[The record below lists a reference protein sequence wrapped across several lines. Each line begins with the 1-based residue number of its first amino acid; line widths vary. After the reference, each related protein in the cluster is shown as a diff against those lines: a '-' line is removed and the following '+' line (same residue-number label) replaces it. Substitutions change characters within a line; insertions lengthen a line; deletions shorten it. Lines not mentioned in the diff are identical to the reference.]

1 MSVHLADLKWKD
13 VQALVRE
20 DPVAVVPI
28 GAFEQHGH
36 HLPLRVDA
44 FLCGEVARRSVED
57 AASRGAKAV
66 VTPTVWTGYSPHH
79 MDFPG
84 TVTLDAETFMS
95 LVMHVARSLHAHG
108 FRKILLLNGHGGN
121 MNLLKTVVQRL
132 RFEHDVDVAA
142 ASYWDFALDTIAS
155 WRQSDVGGINHA
167 GEMETALMLALDP
180 DAVDETAREDLYLER
195 RRHLPAD
202 LAVGGPV
209 TRAATFAELSSHG
222 AIGAPTLATPERGQ
236 ELLKAMVEAVST
248 FVQDFAGWT
257 NRTKGDGS
265 A

>member
-1 MSVHLADLKWKD
+1 MSVLLADLKWRE
-13 VQALVRE
+13 VQSLLQH
-20 DPVAVVPI
+20 DPVVVVPI

-44 FLCGEVARRSVED
+44 FLSGEVARRAVED
-57 AASRGAKAV
+57 AAANGVHAV
-66 VTPTVWTGYSPHH
+66 VSPTVWTGYSPHH

-84 TVTLDAETFMS
+84 TVTLDADTFMS
-95 LVMHVARSLHAHG
+95 LVMHVARSLHTHG
-108 FRKILLLNGHGGN
+108 FRKIVLLNGHGGN

-132 RFEHDVDVAA
+132 RFESDVDVAA

-167 GEMETALMLALDP
+167 GEMETALMMALDP
-180 DAVDETAREDLYLER
+180 DAVDAEAREDLYLER

-209 TRAATFAELSSHG
+209 TRAATFAELSPHG
-222 AIGAPTLATPERGQ
+222 AIGAPTLATPERG
-236 ELLKAMVEAVST
+236 EALLEAMVAAVSA
-248 FVQDFAGWT
+248 FLQDLSTWP
-257 NRTKGDGS
+257 NRTKGDDS
-265 A
+265 T